1 MMNEDT
7 LKICLVLGT
16 GVAKEYEQARILASN
31 EQDGR
36 FNNWCTQ
43 LYGLLQDIQDKIRED
58 NVDGPV
64 QIGSAPNLPTQ
75 NSANG
80 IPNPTVPTPAPTGN
94 APTSG
99 NPSGNPT
106 GNGAMGCATPLPQG
120 TPNSQQV
127 ADFFTQV
134 LAGKASTNGDFDD
147 LLNQM
152 MAAQQA
158 QNQPNNNQ
166 NQANF

>member
-1 MMNEDT
+1 MMNKDT
-7 LKICLVLGT
+7 LKTCLALGT
-16 GVAKEYEQARILASN
+16 GVARDFDQARQLASN

-43 LYGLLQDIQDKIRED
+43 LYGILQDIQDKIRED
-58 NVDGPV
+58 NIDGPI

-80 IPNPTVPTPAPTGN
+80 IPNPTVPTPT
-94 APTSG
+94 
-99 NPSGNPT
+99 PT

-120 TPNSQQV
+120 TQNSQQV
-127 ADFFTQV
+127 ADFFSQV

-152 MAAQQA
+152 MAAQQT
-158 QNQPNNNQ
+158 QNHSNNNQ